1 MEPNGFT
8 ETSAKAV
15 SVSET
20 ALDLHFESDPIRVR
34 QAVRDILSY
43 LEEHLPGQSQEE
55 RWEFKLIFNELLYNA
70 VIHGNASDTAKRVR
84 VRLSVDGGCVN
95 ASITDEGSGYD
106 YQQIVDMARRNE
118 MLDCQRESGRGL
130 RLVLAL
136 TDHIEFN
143 SGGSSVTFHKKV
155 KPHHG

>member
-1 MEPNGFT
+1 MNHNGFT
-8 ETSAKAV
+8 ETSEKAV
-15 SVSET
+15 STNET

-34 QAVRDILSY
+34 QAVRDILFY
-43 LEEHLPGQSQEE
+43 LDEHLPGQSQEE

-84 VRLSVDGGCVN
+84 VRLSVVNGCVN
-95 ASITDEGSGYD
+95 ANIIDEGSGYD
-106 YQQIVDMARRNE
+106 YEQIVEMARRKD
-118 MLDCQRESGRGL
+118 MIDCQRESGRGL

-143 SGGSSVTFHKKV
+143 GGGSSVTFYKKV
-155 KPHHG
+155 KTLHG